1 MDVCRFLPSFI
12 LSGND
17 SDTQNED
24 IKSLYVEEGN
34 LFKEAQQLDMI
45 YEELKNQIDDIVQ
58 LSVCS
63 LNLQKKTTMKMDSA
77 YVTKNQLMSLYKNRD
92 QTIFALMGAPGMD
105 FLSSFEC
112 YRNGSANFL

>member
-1 MDVCRFLPSFI
+1 MDVCYFLPSFI

-45 YEELKNQIDDIVQ
+45 YEELKNQIDDIV
-58 LSVCS
+58 
-63 LNLQKKTTMKMDSA
+63 
-77 YVTKNQLMSLYKNRD
+77 
-92 QTIFALMGAPGMD
+92 
-105 FLSSFEC
+105 
-112 YRNGSANFL
+112 